1 MRVILTGAS
10 GRMGRQMLALFQSEG
25 HIEVIAVDK
34 NVGGGEFDCIVARYS
49 DICDVKERADAIV
62 DFSLHTA
69 TCEVVESAVKRNI
82 PLVVAT
88 TGHTAYE
95 RGYIENASA
104 QIPVFMASNMSIAI
118 AYLKRFSAKLAQ
130 IFPDADIE
138 IIEAHHAKKMD
149 SPSGTALSVAKRI
162 VRERG
167 FGKVVVGR
175 GICRE
180 KGEVNVHSLRIGAS
194 LGEHEV
200 IIDTV
205 GERIVLRHEVFC
217 RSVYAEGAL
226 RALRFVLAQSKGLY
240 GIEDILP

>member
-10 GRMGRQMLALFQSEG
+10 GRMGRQMLALFQSVG
-25 HIEVIAVDK
+25 DITVIAVDK
-34 NVGGGEFDCIVARYS
+34 NVGGGEFDCIIARYS
-49 DICDVKERADAIV
+49 DICDVKERADVIV

-95 RGYIENASA
+95 RGYIEKASE
-104 QIPVFMASNMSIAI
+104 QIPVFIASNMSIAI
-118 AYLKRFSAKLAQ
+118 AYIKRFSEKLAR
-130 IFPDADIE
+130 IFPDADVE
-138 IIEAHHAKKMD
+138 IIEAHHAKKID
-149 SPSGTALSVAKRI
+149 SPSGTALSIAKRI

-175 GICRE
+175 GGGRE
-180 KGEVNVHSLRIGAS
+180 KGDVNVHALRIGAS

-200 IIDTV
+200 IIDTS
-205 GERIVLRHEVFC
+205 GERMVFRHEVFC

-226 RALRFVLAQSKGLY
+226 RALRFILLQNKGLY

>member
-1 MRVILTGAS
+1 MRVILMGAS
-10 GRMGRQMLALFQSEG
+10 GRMGRQMLALFQSAG
-25 HIEVIAVDK
+25 DIEVIAVDK
-34 NVGGGEFDCIVARYS
+34 NVVGDEPECVVARYS
-49 DICDVKERADAIV
+49 NVCDVKESADAIV

-69 TCEVVESAVKRNI
+69 ACEVVEFALKRSI

-95 RGYIENASA
+95 RGYIEKASE

-118 AYLKRFSAKLAQ
+118 AYIKRFSAKLAR
-130 IFPDADIE
+130 IFPDADVE
-138 IIEAHHAKKMD
+138 IIEAHHAKKID
-149 SPSGTALSVAKRI
+149 SPSGTALSIAKRI

-167 FGKVVVGR
+167 CGKVVVGR
-175 GICRE
+175 GGGRE
-180 KGEVNVHSLRIGAS
+180 KGDVNVHSLRIGAS

-200 IIDTV
+200 IIDTA
-205 GERIVLRHEVFC
+205 GERIVFRHEVFC

-226 RALRFVLAQSKGLY
+226 RALRFILAQSKGLY